1 MKLDIIKLQTTW
13 NDAASAI
20 NSNFAKFLQAITAL
34 EAEGGGGLD
43 ESELLE
49 FLSNNGYATEGWVLD
64 RDFATIDEVS
74 KQVNAIIDGAPAAYD
89 TLREIALV
97 LESNINSIGDIIEA
111 ISHKADKTELTPLK
125 TAINENL
132 TAINAL
138 RESYNSLLSHV
149 NSEIARVEKD
159 IGEVAELADGLRE
172 DVAYANNAVDEL
184 KEVDKDLDSRL
195 KKVERMWKE
204 DADGNIWTEKNVYSL
219 QEVSAGGVGSGTS
232 SGGGGG
238 LGSIEGAVDTDI
250 LNPKDNDRLVY
261 DKDVEKW
268 VNKQVMVHK
277 QVNTASK
284 VWTVEHN
291 LGKIPNV
298 KVIDSNG
305 ELVYGDVYHVDMN
318 NVRIEFGGA
327 FVGDVYLD

>member
-1 MKLDIIKLQTTW
+1 MSPMLLMLFC
-13 NDAASAI
+13 N
-20 NSNFAKFLQAITAL
+20 TA
-34 EAEGGGGLD
+34 
-43 ESELLE
+43 
-49 FLSNNGYATEGWVLD
+49 
-64 RDFATIDEVS
+64 
-74 KQVNAIIDGAPAAYD
+74 
-89 TLREIALV
+89 
-97 LESNINSIGDIIEA
+97 
-111 ISHKADKTELTPLK
+111 
-125 TAINENL
+125 
-132 TAINAL
+132 AINAL
-138 RESYNSLLSHV
+138 RESYNSLLSSV
-149 NSEIARVEKD
+149 NSEIARVEKAIGVVDARVTTEASRLDESDRLIKADVQQNRED
-159 IGEVAELADGLRE
+159 IADVAELADGLRE
-172 DVAYANNAVDEL
+172 DVAYAKNTVDEL

-195 KKVERMWKE
+195 KKVEKMWKE
-204 DADGNIWTEKNVYSL
+204 DADGNIWTERNVYSL

-261 DKDVEKW
+261 DKGTEKW

-284 VWTVEHN
+284 VWTIEHN

-298 KVIDSNG
+298 KIIDSNG